1 MARSMNHSAS
11 GSKTRGWPPQR
22 VALVPGGRETAR
34 IRPGLPDKPTGKLGA
49 MPAAPATFHR
59 ERGAM
64 LRWWKANERRV
75 VLAVRPVD
83 ERTVQIIRK
92 GPFLVEC
99 AVVVHG
105 EAVAVFGAGPAWLQ
119 ASGRA
124 ANRAIYG
131 LAAAQLEAWAEARG
145 SRVAL
150 AAR

>member
-1 MARSMNHSAS
+1 MV
-11 GSKTRGWPPQR
+11 QR
-22 VALVPGGRETAR
+22 RLIEA
-34 IRPGLPDKPTGKLGA
+34 KP
-49 MPAAPATFHR
+49 
-59 ERGAM
+59 
-64 LRWWKANERRV
+64 
-75 VLAVRPVD
+75 

-99 AVVVHG
+99 AVVVDG

-119 ASGRA
+119 ARGRA

>member
-1 MARSMNHSAS
+1 
-11 GSKTRGWPPQR
+11 
-22 VALVPGGRETAR
+22 
-34 IRPGLPDKPTGKLGA
+34 
-49 MPAAPATFHR
+49 
-59 ERGAM
+59 M
-64 LRWWKANERRV
+64 LRWWKTNEKRT

-99 AVVVHG
+99 AVVVDG
-105 EAVAVFGAGPAWLQ
+105 EAVAAFGAGPAWLQ

-131 LAAAQLEAWAEARG
+131 LAAAQLEAFAVGRAVW
-145 SRVAL
+145 VAP

>member
-1 MARSMNHSAS
+1 MKWRTS
-11 GSKTRGWPPQR
+11 
-22 VALVPGGRETAR
+22 
-34 IRPGLPDKPTGKLGA
+34 
-49 MPAAPATFHR
+49 
-59 ERGAM
+59 
-64 LRWWKANERRV
+64 NERRT

-83 ERTVQIIRK
+83 ERTVQVIRK

-99 AVVVHG
+99 AVVVDG

-131 LAAAQLEAWAEARG
+131 LAAAQLEVFAEGHDAQA
-145 SRVAL
+145 AL

>member
-1 MARSMNHSAS
+1 
-11 GSKTRGWPPQR
+11 
-22 VALVPGGRETAR
+22 
-34 IRPGLPDKPTGKLGA
+34 
-49 MPAAPATFHR
+49 
-59 ERGAM
+59 M
-64 LRWWKANERRV
+64 LRWWKTNERRV

-83 ERTVQIIRK
+83 ERTVQVIRK

-99 AVVVHG
+99 AVVVDG

-131 LAAAQLEAWAEARG
+131 LAAARLEAFTEAR
-145 SRVAL
+145 ATPTAQ